1 MLRKV
6 LIINIIVIL
15 LINCNFYVLA
25 DDKIE
30 NVNINET
37 EEIIETVA
45 VASETP
51 KINSR
56 YAVVIDKNSKA
67 ILYGKNELTKTK
79 MASTTKIMTAIIV
92 IENTNLN
99 EIVEISSKA
108 AGTGGSRL
116 KIKKGDKVSVKD
128 LLYGLMLRSGNDAAV
143 ALAEYVGGSI
153 NGFAELMNKKAM
165 KLGLNNTH
173 FETPHGLDSDEHYTT
188 PYELAILTD
197 YALKNKT
204 FTKIVGTKSCTIT
217 INGIPRT
224 IGNTNELLGYL
235 NGVYGVKTGF
245 TNGAGRCLV
254 TAIKRGDMD
263 IICVV
268 LGADTKKIRTT
279 DSVKL
284 IEYVFSNFKNID
296 ISELIE
302 KEFEN
307 WKQINEGRIN
317 IEKGIKKG
325 IKIKLSEYHIKN
337 YPIENGTEDKIDIKM
352 ECDMQLKAPV
362 EENRKI
368 GKLIVLYNNQP
379 ISEID
384 IITNE
389 TIRKKGISDYV
400 LEILKNYGNYLE
412 KTINVGGV
420 PLSTQFTQGKNKT
433 KKESVGVALQGDPL
447 FEDNTKINTDLKN
460 YK

>member
-1 MLRKV
+1 MSFLFKRIF
-6 LIINIIVIL
+6 IINIIVIL
-15 LINCNFYVLA
+15 LISSRSYILA

-30 NVNINET
+30 NVNITET

-45 VASETP
+45 EASEIP

-56 YAVVIDKNSKA
+56 YAVVIERNSKA

-116 KIKKGDKVSVKD
+116 KIKKGDKISVKD

-153 NGFAELMNKKAM
+153 NGFGELMNKKALE
-165 KLGLNNTH
+165 LGLNNTH
-173 FETPHGLDSDEHYTT
+173 FETPHGLDSENHYTT

-197 YALKNKT
+197 YALKNET
-204 FTKIVGTKSCTIT
+204 FAKIVGTISCTISV
-217 INGIPRT
+217 NGISRA

-254 TAIKRGDMD
+254 TSIKRENLD

-284 IEYVFSNFKNID
+284 IEYTFSNFENIN
-296 ISELIE
+296 INEIIK

-307 WKQINEGRIN
+307 WKQINEGRIT
-317 IEKGIKKG
+317 IEKGIKNG
-325 IKIKLSEYHIKN
+325 IKIKLDEYDIKN
-337 YPIENGTEDKIDIKM
+337 YPIEKGTENQISIEIQCNKEFM
-352 ECDMQLKAPV
+352 APIQ
-362 EENRKI
+362 ENNKI

-379 ISEID
+379 IHEIN
-384 IITNE
+384 ILTAE
-389 TIRKKGISDYV
+389 TVRKKGIKDYI
-400 LEILKNYGNYLE
+400 LEIIKNYGSYLE
-412 KTINVGGV
+412 KTITV
-420 PLSTQFTQGKNKT
+420 K
-433 KKESVGVALQGDPL
+433 
-447 FEDNTKINTDLKN
+447 
-460 YK
+460 

>member
-1 MLRKV
+1 MFKKV
-6 LIINIIVIL
+6 FILNMIVII
-15 LINCNFYVLA
+15 LINCSSYIFA

-30 NVNINET
+30 NVNIDET

-45 VASETP
+45 GISEIP

-56 YAVVIDKNSKA
+56 YAVIIERNSKA

-79 MASTTKIMTAIIV
+79 MASTTKIMTAIVV

-116 KIKKGDKVSVKD
+116 KIKKGDKISVQD

-153 NGFAELMNKKAM
+153 NGFAELMNKKALE
-165 KLGLNNTH
+165 LGLNNTH
-173 FETPHGLDSDEHYTT
+173 FETPHGLDSDNHYTT

-197 YALKNKT
+197 YALKNEN
-204 FTKIVGTKSCTIT
+204 FTKIVGTKSCTIL
-217 INGIPRT
+217 INNIPRA

-254 TAIKRGDMD
+254 TSIKRGDMD

-284 IEYVFSNFKNID
+284 IEYTFSNFKNID
-296 ISELIE
+296 VSQKIKE
-302 KEFEN
+302 EFEN
-307 WKQINEGRIN
+307 WKVVNEGRIY
-317 IEKGIKKG
+317 IEKGIKNG
-325 IKIKLSEYHIKN
+325 IKVKLDEYYIKN
-337 YPIENGTEDKIDIKM
+337 YPIEKGTEDKINIRIECNIK
-352 ECDMQLKAPV
+352 LAAPIQT
-362 EENRKI
+362 NKQI
-368 GKLIVLYNNQP
+368 GKLVVLYNNQP
-379 ISEID
+379 IYEIN
-384 IITNE
+384 IITDE
-389 TIRKKGISDYV
+389 TIRKKGIADYV
-400 LEILKNYGNYLE
+400 LEIFKNYGIYLE
-412 KTINVGGV
+412 KEI
-420 PLSTQFTQGKNKT
+420 K
-433 KKESVGVALQGDPL
+433 
-447 FEDNTKINTDLKN
+447 
-460 YK
+460 